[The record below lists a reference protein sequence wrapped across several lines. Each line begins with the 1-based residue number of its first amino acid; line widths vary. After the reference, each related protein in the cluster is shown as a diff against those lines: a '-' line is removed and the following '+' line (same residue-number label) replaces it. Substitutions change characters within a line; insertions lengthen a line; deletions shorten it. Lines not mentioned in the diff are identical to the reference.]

1 MPLEFKKGNEC
12 IYYSNLKK
20 EKSLN
25 IPVDSIGDILNISV
39 RQVSGEDQ
47 YKHGFL
53 VKYPPV
59 LIKKDS
65 VSNVTLEDLNSF
77 ANNVQQVL
85 VKSLPPI
92 LDDNFNKTP
101 VILRVK
107 GFDNIVK
114 TLQYLSINSGSNISL
129 DKFVYKT
136 FETGLE
142 PSAFYYIAI
151 IDELN
156 SK

>member
-1 MPLEFKKGNEC
+1 M
-12 IYYSNLKK
+12 
-20 EKSLN
+20 
-25 IPVDSIGDILNISV
+25 
-39 RQVSGEDQ
+39 
-47 YKHGFL
+47 
-53 VKYPPV
+53 
-59 LIKKDS
+59 
-65 VSNVTLEDLNSF
+65 NSF
-77 ANNVQQVL
+77 ANNVQQVV